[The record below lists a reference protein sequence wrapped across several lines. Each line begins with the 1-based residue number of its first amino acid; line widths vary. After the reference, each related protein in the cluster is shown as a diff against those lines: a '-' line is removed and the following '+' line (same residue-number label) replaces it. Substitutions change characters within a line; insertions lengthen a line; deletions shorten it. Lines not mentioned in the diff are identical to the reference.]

1 MAQSNLSQAKLA
13 KNDEFYTQYHDIE
26 KEINAY
32 LEYNPDVFKDKVIL
46 LPCDDPEWSNFTKYF
61 AQNFEKFK
69 LKKLISTSYAVES
82 KTYKEGYQT
91 TLFEEK
97 SPKFDKKKTRIK
109 GRIFT
114 LTRDKTGDNRVDID
128 DLDWKYMEGD
138 GDFRSKEV
146 KKLRDEADII
156 ITNPPFSLFRE
167 FLAWILEANKKFII
181 IGNLNT
187 VANKEIFPLIKKNIL
202 WLGATYFNGGA
213 AYFIAPK
220 ELYDSEKMSSDKNAY
235 IKDGKFYWRVNGIR
249 WYTNIEH
256 GIRHHPLKL
265 MSENDNLRYNTALI
279 NNLKNKYEVDCYP
292 KYENYDAIDVPMVS
306 AIPNDYEGE
315 MGVPVSFMD
324 KYCPEQFEIIGIG
337 IGKLGEELGITP
349 IPKEIDKSLPGHS
362 SVWRFYIMVGER
374 AVVPYSRIIIKHKT
388 LKIKKS

>member
-1 MAQSNLSQAKLA
+1 MAQNNLSQAKLA
-13 KNDEFYTQYHDIE
+13 KNNEFYTQYSDIE

-32 LEYNPDVFKDKVIL
+32 LEYNPDVFKGKTIL

-69 LKKLISTSYAVES
+69 LKKIISTSYAIES
-82 KTYKEGYQT
+82 KKYQKGYET

-97 SPKFDKKKTRIK
+97 SPKFDENKTRTK
-109 GRIFT
+109 GKIFT
-114 LTRDKTGDNRVDID
+114 LEKDRTKNNKIDID
-128 DLDWKYMEGD
+128 DLDWQYMEGD

-146 KKLRDEADII
+146 EKLRDEADII

-167 FLAWILEANKKFII
+167 FLIWILEANKKFII

-187 VANKEIFPLIKKNIL
+187 VANKEIFPLVKNNII

-220 ELYDSEKMSSDKNAY
+220 ELYDPQKMSNEKNAY

-256 GIRHHPLKL
+256 GIRHRSIQL
-265 MSENDNLRYNTALI
+265 MSEKDNLRFNTSL
-279 NNLKNKYEVDCYP
+279 LKKLREKYEIDYYP
-292 KYENYDAIDVPMVS
+292 KYTNYNAIDIPLVS
-306 AIPNDYEGE
+306 AIPSDYTGE

-337 IGKLGEELGITP
+337 IGALGKELGIIP
-349 IPKEIDKSLPGHS
+349 IPKKIDESLPGHS
-362 SVWRFYIMVGER
+362 SVWRLYIMTKEE
-374 AVVPYSRIIIKHKT
+374 AVVPYSRIIIKHRK
-388 LKIKKS
+388 

>member
-1 MAQSNLSQAKLA
+1 MAHSNLANAKNV

-32 LEYNPDVFKDKVIL
+32 IEYNPNVFKDKVIL
-46 LPCDDPEWSNFTKYF
+46 LPCDDPEWSDFTKYF

-97 SPKFDKKKTRIK
+97 SSKFDKKKSRIK
-109 GRIFT
+109 GKIFT
-114 LTRDKTGDNRVDID
+114 LTKDKTGDNRVDID
-128 DLDWKYMEGD
+128 DLDWQYMEGD
-138 GDFRSKEV
+138 GDFRSKEI

-167 FLAWILEANKKFII
+167 FLSWILEANKKFII

-187 VANKEIFPLIKKNIL
+187 VANKEIFPLVKKNIL

-256 GIRHHPLKL
+256 GIRHRPLQL
-265 MSENDNLRYNTALI
+265 MSEKDNLRYNTSLI
-279 NNLKNKYEVDCYP
+279 NNLKKKYETDHYP
-292 KYENYDAIDVPMVS
+292 KYENYNAIDIPMVS
-306 AIPNDYEGE
+306 AIPKDYDGE

-362 SVWRFYIMVGER
+362 SVWRFYIMVGDM
-374 AVVPYSRIIIKHKT
+374 AVVPYSRIIIKRKT
-388 LKIKKS
+388 LKIKK

>member
-1 MAQSNLSQAKLA
+1 MAQSNLSQAKNA

-26 KEINAY
+26 KEMNAY
-32 LEYNPDVFKDKVIL
+32 IEYNPNVFKDKTIL

-82 KTYKEGYQT
+82 KIYKQGYQP

-97 SPKFDKKKTRIK
+97 SPKFNKKKTRTK
-109 GRIFT
+109 GKIFT
-114 LTRDKTGDNRVDID
+114 LTEDKTGDSKINIE
-128 DLDWKYMEGD
+128 DLDWKYLEGD

-156 ITNPPFSLFRE
+156 ITNPPFSLFRK

-187 VANKEIFPLIKKNIL
+187 VANKEIFPLIKDNII
-202 WLGATYFNGGA
+202 WLGATRFNGGA
-213 AYFIAPK
+213 TYFIAPK
-220 ELYDSEKMSSDKNAY
+220 ELYDAQKMSNEKNAY
-235 IKDGKFYWRVNGIR
+235 IKDDKFYWRVNGVR
-249 WYTNIEH
+249 WYTNIDH
-256 GIRHHPLKL
+256 GVRHKPMQL
-265 MSENDNLRYNTALI
+265 MSEKDNLRFNTPLLNKLKEKYNI
-279 NNLKNKYEVDCYP
+279 DCYP
-292 KYENYDAIDVPMVS
+292 KYKNYNAIDVPV
-306 AIPNDYEGE
+306 ATGIPSDYKGE

-337 IGKLGEELGITP
+337 IGELGKKLKIIP
-349 IPKEIDKSLPGHS
+349 IPKEIDKALPGHS
-362 SVWRFYIMVGER
+362 SVWRLYIMVGKK
-374 AVVPYSRIIIKHKT
+374 AVVPFSRIIIKHK
-388 LKIKKS
+388 KIK

>member
-1 MAQSNLSQAKLA
+1 MAQGNLSQAKNA

-32 LEYNPDVFKDKVIL
+32 IEYDPNVFKNKVIL
-46 LPCDDPEWSNFTKYF
+46 LPCDDPEWSDFTKYF

-82 KTYKEGYQT
+82 KIYKKGYQT
-91 TLFEEK
+91 TLFEENN
-97 SPKFDKKKTRIK
+97 SNYNIKKTKIK
-109 GRIFT
+109 GKIFT
-114 LTRDKTGDNRVDID
+114 LSKDKTGDNKIDIND
-128 DLDWKYMEGD
+128 IDWKYMEED

-146 KKLRDEADII
+146 IKLRDEADII

-167 FLAWILEANKKFII
+167 FLTWILEANKKFII

-187 VANKEIFPLIKKNIL
+187 VANKEIFPLIKDNVI

-220 ELYDSEKMSSDKNAY
+220 ELYDAQKMSNEKNAY
-235 IKDGKFYWRVNGIR
+235 MKDGKFYWRVNGIR
-249 WYTNIEH
+249 WYTNIDH
-256 GIRHHPLKL
+256 GIRHHPIQL
-265 MSENDNLRYNTALI
+265 MSEKDNLKYNTTLI
-279 NNLKNKYEVDCYP
+279 NNLKKKYEVDHYP
-292 KYENYDAIDVPMVS
+292 KYANYDAIDIPMVS
-306 AIPNDYEGE
+306 AIPNDYKGE

-337 IGKLGEELGITP
+337 IGALGKKLGIIP
-349 IPKEIDKSLPGHS
+349 IPKEIDRSLPGHS
-362 SVWRFYIMVGER
+362 SVWRLYIMAGER
-374 AVVPYSRIIIKHKT
+374 AIVPFSRIIIKHK
-388 LKIKKS
+388 KIIKN

>member
-1 MAQSNLSQAKLA
+1 MAHSNLANAKNV

-32 LEYNPDVFKDKVIL
+32 IEYNPNVFKDKVIL
-46 LPCDDPEWSNFTKYF
+46 LPCDDPEWSDFTKYF

-82 KTYKEGYQT
+82 KVYKKGYQT

-97 SPKFDKKKTRIK
+97 NPKFDKKKTRIK
-109 GRIFT
+109 GKIFT
-114 LTRDKTGDNRVDID
+114 LTKDKTGDNKIDIN
-128 DLDWKYMEGD
+128 DLDWKYMGED

-187 VANKEIFPLIKKNIL
+187 VVNKEVFPLIKDNTI

-220 ELYDSEKMSSDKNAY
+220 ELYDSQKMSNEKNAY
-235 IKDGKFYWRVNGIR
+235 MKDGKFYWRVNGIR

-256 GIRHHPLKL
+256 GIRYRPLQL
-265 MSENDNLRYNTALI
+265 MSEKDNLKFNTALV
-279 NNLKNKYEVDCYP
+279 NNLKKKYKVDYYP
-292 KYENYDAIDVPMVS
+292 KYANYDAIDIPMVS
-306 AIPNDYEGE
+306 AIPNDYGGE

-337 IGKLGEELGITP
+337 IGALGKKLGIIP

-362 SVWRFYIMVGER
+362 SVWRLYIMVGER
-374 AVVPYSRIIIKHKT
+374 AVVPFSRIIIKHK
-388 LKIKKS
+388 KIIKK

>member
-1 MAQSNLSQAKLA
+1 MAQSNLAQAKLA

-32 LEYNPDVFKDKVIL
+32 LEYNPDVFKDKIIL

-97 SPKFDKKKTRIK
+97 SSKFDKKKSRIK
-109 GRIFT
+109 GKIFT
-114 LTRDKTGDNRVDID
+114 LTKDKTGDNRVDID

-167 FLAWILEANKKFII
+167 FLSWILEANKKFII

-187 VANKEIFPLIKKNIL
+187 VANKEIFPLVKKNIL

-220 ELYDSEKMSSDKNAY
+220 ELYNSEKMSSDKNAY

-256 GIRHHPLKL
+256 GVRHHPLQL
-265 MSENDNLRYNTALI
+265 MSEKDNLRYNTALI
-279 NNLKNKYEVDCYP
+279 NNLKKKYESDYYP
-292 KYENYDAIDVPMVS
+292 KYENYDAIDIPMVS
-306 AIPNDYEGE
+306 AIPNDYDGE

-362 SVWRFYIMVGER
+362 SVWRFYIMVGDM

-388 LKIKKS
+388 LKIKK